1 MDSIVRPNKSK
12 KPKMKEID
20 IVRQLSDLYGFDER
34 EALILIGVDN
44 NDVSEKS
51 EYEFN
56 IKTSSNNKSYE
67 DVKAFDGI
75 VRKDCCQAVIYNHGL
90 YTQCPNICKNEFC
103 SSQCK
108 RKKYGHINVRKNFPA
123 GTYVLEDG
131 RREKKLDKI
140 KSDLKKR
147 ESDKGND
154 KNDIELEREKQ
165 SRGRP
170 KRNKS
175 VDIRNDVEE
184 SDECD
189 SDTEEIEVRK
199 EVIDGKEYLVSRM
212 NIVYDRETL
221 KIIGRKRDGRLNLL
235 EM

>member
-1 MDSIVRPNKSK
+1 MNSIVTPNKRRT
-12 KPKMKEID
+12 PKMKEID
-20 IVRQLSDLYGFDER
+20 IVRQLSDVYGFDER

-44 NDVSEKS
+44 NDASEKS
-51 EYEFN
+51 EYKSN
-56 IKTSSNNKSYE
+56 PKTSSNIKSYE
-67 DVKAFDGI
+67 ELKAFDGI
-75 VRKDCCQAVIYNHGL
+75 VRKECCQAVIYNHGL

-108 RKKYGHINVRKNFPA
+108 REKYGHINVRKKFPV

-131 RREKKLDKI
+131 RREKRLEKV
-140 KSDLKKR
+140 KSGLKKR
-147 ESDKGND
+147 ESDKGNE

-175 VDIRNDVEE
+175 VDIRNDVED

-212 NIVYDRETL
+212 NVVYNRETL
-221 KIIGRKRDGRLNLL
+221 TVIGRKRDGRLNLL

>member
-1 MDSIVRPNKSK
+1 M
-12 KPKMKEID
+12 
-20 IVRQLSDLYGFDER
+20 
-34 EALILIGVDN
+34 
-44 NDVSEKS
+44 
-51 EYEFN
+51 
-56 IKTSSNNKSYE
+56 
-67 DVKAFDGI
+67 KAFDGI
-75 VRKDCCQAVIYNHGL
+75 VKKECCQAVIYNHGL

-131 RREKKLDKI
+131 RREKKLDKV
-140 KSDLKKR
+140 KSGLKKR
-147 ESDKGND
+147 ESEKGID
-154 KNDIELEREKQ
+154 IEKVKNDIELEREKQ
-165 SRGRP
+165 TRGRP

-175 VDIRNDVEE
+175 IDIREDVREEE
-184 SDECD
+184 SDERD

>member
-1 MDSIVRPNKSK
+1 
-12 KPKMKEID
+12 MKEVN
-20 IVRQLSDLYGFDER
+20 IVRQLSHLYGFDER

-51 EYEFN
+51 EYELN
-56 IKTSSNNKSYE
+56 VKTTSVE
-67 DVKAFDGI
+67 VKAFDGI
-75 VRKDCCQAVIYNHGL
+75 VKKECCQAVIYNHGL

-140 KSDLKKR
+140 KSGLKKR
-147 ESDKGND
+147 ESEKGID
-154 KNDIELEREKQ
+154 IEKVKNDIELEREKQ
-165 SRGRP
+165 TRGRP

-175 VDIRNDVEE
+175 IDIREDVRDEE
-184 SDECD
+184 SDERD